1 MATSDVVTMGI
12 SKLVTNNAIASLV
25 SDQICDTSRRQNS
38 RYCDQPEADSGEI
51 YWRFLT
57 VLMGF

>member
-25 SDQICDTSRRQNS
+25 SDQICDRFQ
-38 RYCDQPEADSGEI
+38 EI
-51 YWRFLT
+51 QRTIL
-57 VLMGF
+57 